1 MKLISSKK
9 INIYVIVA
17 IISAVAFFSI
27 YGVKILNPLYTDW
40 LLAGGD
46 LSQHYLGWTAYRTSS
61 WHFPIGMVD
70 TLAYPYQTSIIF
82 TDSIPIF
89 AFFFKLLSPIL
100 PDKFQY
106 FGIWGIL
113 CFVLQGVFAARI
125 IANFTENKLIIT
137 ISGMLFVFAPVMI
150 FRMYVHTAL
159 AGQWILLLGLEPIF
173 AYKKY
178 QYSKKIYLIVGLMA
192 ALSASI
198 HMYFVL
204 MSGII
209 LLGICFIDIFLLCR
223 IKRCGLMLTE
233 YLVVV
238 AIVTWLFGGFNSDM
252 PAGAVGIGIFSMNI
266 NTFFNPQGW
275 SKIFRELPLYGTGQ
289 YEGFGYFGGG
299 A

>member
-1 MKLISSKK
+1 MKLLSHTK

-46 LSQHYLGWTAYRTSS
+46 LSQHYLGWTAYRASC
-61 WHFPIGMVD
+61 WHFPLGMVD
-70 TLAYPYQTSIIF
+70 TLAYPHQTSIIF

-89 AFFFKLLSPIL
+89 AIFFKLLSPIL

-106 FGIWGIL
+106 FGLWGLL
-113 CFVLQGVFAARI
+113 CFILQGVLAARI
-125 IANFTENKLIIT
+125 FANFIENKVSII
-137 ISGMLFVFAPVMI
+137 IASVLFVFTPIMI
-150 FRMYVHTAL
+150 WRMYAHTAL

-173 AYKKY
+173 VYKKY
-178 QYSKKIYLIVGLMA
+178 QYNKKIYLIVGLMG

-209 LLGICFIDIFLLCR
+209 LLGICFMDILVR
-223 IKRCGLMLTE
+223 RSIKRCVLMLTE
-233 YLVVV
+233 YLSVVT
-238 AIVTWLFGGFNSDM
+238 IVTWLLGGFSSKM
-252 PAGAVGIGIFSMNI
+252 QAGDSGLGMFSINL

-275 SKIFRELPLYGTGQ
+275 SKIFRELPLYGAGQ
-289 YEGFGYFGGG
+289 YEGFGYLGGG
-299 A
+299 